1 MIVEQQAIPEV
12 FVARNNDPW
21 LIAVVYPVVQD
32 STLNVVS
39 MNPRTSFRRLLSQL
53 VVAWILQ
60 VLDQFPAPYIVLV
73 MSLIS
78 SWTLDLA
85 LTATLLTVSSFLG
98 QLLNSACEASPCE
111 LVL

>member
-60 VLDQFPAPYIVLV
+60 VLDQLPAPFIVLV
-73 MSLIS
+73 CSLDVILDTRDFPDYNTVDS
-78 SWTLDLA
+78 LVVSWPASA
-85 LTATLLTVSSFLG
+85 LGT
-98 QLLNSACEASPCE
+98 
-111 LVL
+111 